1 MKLLGKTVLILTAL
15 LVALAAAA
23 VGSGLTRPALGI
35 MEGQF
40 SYIKVWDEFG
50 VAIEGN
56 AAAANGFLVSSIR
69 DVASGGALKA
79 LWDGSSLLYD
89 EKASSWEIPLSIGS
103 GTGAQKAKL
112 VSDWTDKAPFPW
124 GLATVGIEGQLIDP
138 KAAYSADISL
148 IGSHAFVPED
158 SSFAVMKSAAR
169 DKDGLFAYLI
179 ARPSAQTSSFKA
191 SVIKKGSATAGIIGF
206 ELTLS
211 GAKPLAGEQAAELTV
226 IRAMAD
232 EDAMSLGE
240 AWVASYARPD
250 AKRPDVRLTGTVD
263 KPKVNPGE
271 AVRYTYYLFNAGMDQ
286 AKGLSV
292 SIPVPQGGKLVKGSI
307 KGDNGK
313 AVLYPSGAAI
323 DLGAGTD
330 ADTGAYEGATEIS
343 WAPSGNLRPGAVIKF
358 SFDFLVRK

>member
-1 MKLLGKTVLILTAL
+1 MNLLGKTVLILTAL
-15 LVALAAAA
+15 SVALAGAAA
-23 VGSGLTRPALGI
+23 GFGLARPSLGI
-35 MEGQF
+35 MQGQF
-40 SYIKVWDEFG
+40 SYIRAWDEFG

-69 DVASGGALKA
+69 DAAGGGSLKA
-79 LWDGSSLLYD
+79 IWDGSSLLYD
-89 EKASSWEIPLSIGS
+89 EKASSWEMPLFIGS

-112 VSDWTDKAPFPW
+112 VSYWTDKAPFPW
-124 GLATVGIEGQLIDP
+124 GLATIGIEGQLIDP
-138 KAAYSADISL
+138 KAAYSAGISL
-148 IGSHAFVPED
+148 IASQAFVSKD
-158 SSFAVMKSAAR
+158 GSFAVMKSAER
-169 DKDGLFAYLI
+169 DEDGLFAYLI
-179 ARPSAQTSSFKA
+179 ARQIAQTSSFKA
-191 SVIKKGSATAGIIGF
+191 SVIRKGSATAGIIGF

-211 GAKPLAGEQAAELTV
+211 GAQPLAGAQAAELTV

-240 AWVASYARPD
+240 AWVASHAKPD

-263 KPKVNPGE
+263 KLKVNPGE

-286 AKGLSV
+286 AKNLSV
-292 SIPVPQGGKLVKGSI
+292 SVPVPQGGKLVKGSI

-323 DLGAGTD
+323 DLGVGTD
-330 ADTGAYEGATEIS
+330 ADSGAYEGATDIS
-343 WAPSGNLRPGAVIKF
+343 WAPSDNLRPGAVIRI